1 MIYVKLERK
10 EGLKTTCEVLEL
22 NPYVARHT
30 HDRII
35 VSQSC
40 YGSCGFTVT
49 ENDFERLY
57 LEKKAQEEAEEKRKQ
72 IKEESEQQKELA
84 EFREWK
90 AEMTGK
96 NFVQQIFTLWNM
108 RKQ

>member
-1 MIYVKLERK
+1 MIYVKFERK
-10 EGLKTTCEVLEL
+10 EGLKNTCEVLEL
-22 NPYVARHT
+22 NPYAASHT

-40 YGSCGFTVT
+40 YGSCGFAVT
-49 ENDFERLY
+49 ESDFERLY
-57 LEKKAQEEAEEKRKQ
+57 REKEAQSKKQEEERRT
-72 IKEESEQQKELA
+72 KEESELVEL
-84 EFREWK
+84 REWK